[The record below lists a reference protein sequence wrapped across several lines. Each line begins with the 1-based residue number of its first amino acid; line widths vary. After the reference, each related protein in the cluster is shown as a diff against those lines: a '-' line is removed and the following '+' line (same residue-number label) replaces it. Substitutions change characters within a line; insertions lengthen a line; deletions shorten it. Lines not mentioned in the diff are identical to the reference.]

1 MFTPRG
7 DALAEYRDGSNQR
20 ETARPE
26 RRMEREGCMGQPQR
40 IGDIRRAERKGMFY
54 G

>member
-20 ETARPE
+20 ETARL
-26 RRMEREGCMGQPQR
+26 RRRKECMGQPQR
-40 IGDIRRAERKGMFY
+40 IGDIRRAAQKGIPY